1 VPHKKAET
9 SNMLF
14 NTIAD
19 HDLALARIVSLREA
33 AQLAGCSEDTLKR
46 RHASKIIRISP
57 RRLGMRLRD
66 ALLMTEDGKAR
77 ASP

>member
-1 VPHKKAET
+1 
-9 SNMLF
+9 MLF
-14 NTIAD
+14 TKTAEY
-19 HDLALARIVSLREA
+19 DLALARIVSLREA

-66 ALLMTEDGKAR
+66 ALLLTEENEAQG